1 MNTSQVAPSLGD
13 NLPISNLSSNAV
25 SPVRPQREAEYST
38 AATKLE
44 EGEIEYQTPVKV
56 LTPTTFKI
64 KISLEEHTRWN
75 GGDLPQLGED

>member
-13 NLPISNLSSNAV
+13 NLPISTLSSAVV
-25 SPVRPQREAEYST
+25 SPVRPQKDGGEYST

-44 EGEIEYQTPVKV
+44 EGEIEYHTPVKV

-64 KISLEEHTRWN
+64 KISLEEHARWE
-75 GGDLPQLGED
+75 GEVS